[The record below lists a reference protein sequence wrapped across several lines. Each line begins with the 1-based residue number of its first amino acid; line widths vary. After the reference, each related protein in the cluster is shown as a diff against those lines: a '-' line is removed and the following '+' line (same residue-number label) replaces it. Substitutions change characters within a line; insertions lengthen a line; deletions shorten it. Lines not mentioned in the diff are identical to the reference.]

1 VVSHQAVGM
10 SRIIKRART
19 GLAAGAVTLLMS
31 HGAFA
36 AQINIHVPTP
46 VIHVPTPVI
55 HLPTPTVRVIVPS
68 AHIKTP
74 EINAGASS
82 NHTLEGGA
90 HGLVSRDNQ
99 NALKSTNR
107 QLQKDINNSGTST
120 SLPKQ
125 TSTIS
130 TQTSTVSTP
139 MGLSTVA
146 LPGPASAGTPSGGG
160 GIGGSELAALLG
172 KDRINSAFS
181 FHPSRPSVYPGTGG
195 PSFYSGGFPMPEPDP
210 NAQAYDT
217 VKTVLYRKPLP
228 KGETYLRLIGI
239 RDDLKGDLDS
249 MYEMSEMT
257 SMRLQMAMDRR
268 SAFVQTLSNMLKKID
283 KSQEAIIQNMK

>member
-1 VVSHQAVGM
+1 M
-10 SRIIKRART
+10 SRIINCART

-31 HGAFA
+31 QAASA

-55 HLPTPTVRVIVPS
+55 HLPPPTVRVLVPS

-74 EINAGASS
+74 EINAGAAS
-82 NHTLEGGA
+82 NHTLEGGV

-107 QLQKDINNSGTST
+107 QLQKDINNSDTST

-125 TSTIS
+125 TSTI
-130 TQTSTVSTP
+130 STP

-195 PSFYSGGFPMPEPDP
+195 ASFYSGGFPMPEPDP
-210 NAQAYDT
+210 NAQGYDT
-217 VKTVLYRKPLP
+217 VNTVLYDPIP
-228 KGETYLRLIGI
+228 KGTTCLGLSMKPVPKGTNCVLASIQS
-239 RDDLKGDLDS
+239 DLQGDLDS
-249 MYEMSEMT
+249 MNEMSEMT
-257 SMRLQMAMDRR
+257 SMRLQMAMDRQ
-268 SAFVQTLSNMLKKID
+268 SSYSDAFSNYLKKMEA
-283 KSQEAIIQNMK
+283 SQHAIIQNMK

>member
-1 VVSHQAVGM
+1 M
-10 SRIIKRART
+10 SRIINCART
-19 GLAAGAVTLLMS
+19 GLAAAAVTLLMS
-31 HGAFA
+31 HAAFA

-46 VIHVPTPVI
+46 VIHIPTPVI
-55 HLPTPTVRVIVPS
+55 HLPPPTVRVLVPS

-74 EINAGASS
+74 EINAGAAS

-107 QLQKDINNSGTST
+107 QLQKDISNSDTST

-130 TQTSTVSTP
+130 TP

-146 LPGPASAGTPSGGG
+146 LQGPANGGTPSGGG

-181 FHPSRPSVYPGTGG
+181 FHPSRPTVFPGTGG
-195 PSFYSGGFPMPEPDP
+195 ASFYSGSVPVPVPNP
-210 NAQAYDT
+210 NAQGYDT
-217 VKTVLYRKPLP
+217 VNTVLYGEPMP
-228 KGETYLRLIGI
+228 KGGTYASLLGMAR
-239 RDDLKGDLDS
+239 RFQGDLDS
-249 MYEMSEMT
+249 MNEISEIT
-257 SMRLQMAMDRR
+257 TMRLQMAMDRQ
-268 SAFVQTLSNMLKKID
+268 SSYSDAFSNVLKNMEA
-283 KSQEAIIQNMK
+283 SQHAIIQNMK